1 MSASATLRF
10 ASSTLRFASSTLRF
24 ASSTLRFASAAPL
37 RLLAALAFA
46 ATLAG
51 CATTGAEGGAA
62 ASRDPLEPLNRAVY
76 QFNDAFDRALAKPA
90 AQAYET
96 AVPAFLRDMVGN
108 AFGNLRDVW
117 TAVNQL
123 LQGKPG
129 HAASDAWRVAINT
142 TFGLGGLLDVASEAG
157 IAKHNEDF
165 GQTLGRWGVPAGPY
179 IVLPFLGPS
188 SLRDA
193 PSRGVDVWADPLR
206 TVDSHGQRNN
216 AFLLRAIDDRQRL
229 LDAERLVTEA
239 ALDRYSF
246 IRDSW
251 FQLRRNQVYDG
262 NPPPAYEEDT
272 DWLDELERQES
283 GTGDAAPAAPPRGS
297 PANERR

>member
-1 MSASATLRF
+1 MTTSRTM
-10 ASSTLRFASSTLRF
+10 
-24 ASSTLRFASAAPL
+24 
-37 RLLAALAFA
+37 RLLCALLVAG
-46 ATLAG
+46 ATAG
-51 CATTGAEGGAA
+51 CASTGGSAA
-62 ASRDPLEPLNRAVY
+62 VSERDPLEPLNRAVY
-76 QFNDAFDRALAKPA
+76 EFNDAVDRAIAKPA

-96 AVPAFLRDMVGN
+96 VVPVFFRDMVGN
-108 AFGNLRDVW
+108 AFGNMRDVW

-129 HAASDAWRVAINT
+129 HAASDAWRVMINS
-142 TFGLGGLLDVASEAG
+142 TFGFAGLADVASEMG
-157 IAKHNEDF
+157 IPKHSEDF

-193 PSRGVDVWADPLR
+193 PARGVDLLGDPLR
-206 TVDSHGQRNN
+206 TIDSHGQRNN
-216 AFLLRAIDDRQRL
+216 AFLARAIDDRQRL
-229 LDAERLVTEA
+229 FDAERVVDQA

-262 NPPPAYEEDT
+262 EPPPAYEDDT
-272 DWLDELERQES
+272 DWLDELEREES
-283 GTGDAAPAAPPRGS
+283 GDAGAGPAATPAGANADVALPDDA

>member
-1 MSASATLRF
+1 MIATRAAPGIIPLPRRLVVLAF
-10 ASSTLRFASSTLRF
+10 
-24 ASSTLRFASAAPL
+24 SAAI
-37 RLLAALAFA
+37 
-46 ATLAG
+46 AG
-51 CATTGAEGGAA
+51 CATTGGEG
-62 ASRDPLEPLNRAVY
+62 ASPRDPFEPVNRAVY
-76 QFNDAFDRALAKPA
+76 EFNDAFDRAIARPT

-96 AVPAFLRDMVGN
+96 VVPVFARDMIGN
-108 AFGNLRDVW
+108 VFGNLRDVW

-129 HAASDAWRVAINT
+129 HAASDAWRVMINS
-142 TFGLGGLLDVASEAG
+142 TFGFAGLADVASEIG
-157 IAKHNEDF
+157 IPKHSEDF

-179 IVLPFLGPS
+179 IVLPFFGPS

-193 PSRGVDVWADPLR
+193 PARGVDLWGDPLR
-206 TVDSHGQRNN
+206 TIDSHGQRNN
-216 AFLLRAIDDRQRL
+216 AILGRAIDDRQRL
-229 LDAERLVTEA
+229 FEAERVVDQA

-262 NPPPAYEEDT
+262 DPPPAHEDDT
-272 DWLDELERQES
+272 DWLDELEREES
-283 GTGDAAPAAPPRGS
+283 GGAGADPAAAPADADAGATVPADA

>member
-1 MSASATLRF
+1 MSGGTKRRL
-10 ASSTLRFASSTLRF
+10 
-24 ASSTLRFASAAPL
+24 P
-37 RLLAALAFA
+37 RLLAALAAA
-46 ATLAG
+46 ATISG
-51 CATTGAEGGAA
+51 CATTGAEGGTAA
-62 ASRDPLEPLNRAVY
+62 TRDPLEPMNRAVY
-76 QFNDAFDRALAKPA
+76 EFNDAFDRAIAKPT
-90 AQAYET
+90 AQAYEKV
-96 AVPAFLRDMVGN
+96 VPAFLRDMVGN
-108 AFGNLRDVW
+108 AFGNVRDVW

-142 TFGLGGLLDVASEAG
+142 TFGLAGLLDVASEAG
-157 IAKHNEDF
+157 IEKHNEDF

-193 PSRGVDVWADPLR
+193 PARGVDLWADPLR
-206 TVDSHGQRNN
+206 TIDSHGQRNN

-229 LDAERLVTEA
+229 LDAERVVSEA

-262 NPPPAYEEDT
+262 SPPAAEEDT
-272 DWLDELERQES
+272 EWLDELERQES
-283 GTGDAAPAAPPRGS
+283 GTGGAAPAAPA
-297 PANERR
+297 PAPANTPSGAPGNERR

>member
-1 MSASATLRF
+1 MSARTPRRS
-10 ASSTLRFASSTLRF
+10 
-24 ASSTLRFASAAPL
+24 SAAGESL
-37 RLLAALAFA
+37 CWRAQRLVSALALAAAR
-46 ATLAG
+46 AG
-51 CATTGAEGGAA
+51 CASTAAPGSAA
-62 ASRDPLEPLNRAVY
+62 AARDPFEPVNRAVY
-76 QFNDAFDRALAKPA
+76 EFNDVFDRAIAKPT
-90 AQAYET
+90 AQAYEKL
-96 AVPAFLRDMVGN
+96 VPGFLRDMVGN
-108 AFGNLRDVW
+108 AVGNARDAW

-142 TFGLGGLLDVASEAG
+142 SFGLGGLLDVASEAG
-157 IAKHNEDF
+157 IEKHSEDF

-193 PSRGVDVWADPLR
+193 PARGVDLWADPLR
-206 TVDSHGQRNN
+206 TIDSTGRRNN
-216 AFLLRAIDDRQRL
+216 AVLLRAIDDRQRL
-229 LDAERLVTEA
+229 LDAERVVNEA

-251 FQLRRNQVYDG
+251 LQLRRNQVYDG
-262 NPPPAYEEDT
+262 NPPASSQDT
-272 DWLDELERQES
+272 DWLDELEREES
-283 GTGDAAPAAPPRGS
+283 DAGGAAPAAPSGS